1 MLRFLISRIINGILI
16 LWGVVTILFFIF
28 HALPSDPARMLLGQR
43 SDISSEQ
50 AIRKEL
56 GLDKPVFTQYLI
68 YINDLSPIGYLST
81 SPNSTYERKSEYGKM
96 VKLIPL
102 KNEAGIFLK
111 SPWLRRSYQTQQPV
125 TQVIKAAFP
134 ATAILAFTSIIFA
147 FAFGLILGSLSAKWH
162 GKFTDKFL
170 MVISVL
176 GMSVPS
182 FFASV
187 LIAWLFAWVLGDI
200 TGLKMFGSLYE
211 VDDLGRGEYLSLK
224 NLILPAFTL
233 SIRPLAVF
241 TSLSRNSILEV
252 KKSDFVKTAK
262 AKGLSKNK
270 IFFKHILK
278 NSLNPVVTSAS
289 SWFASLLAGSVFVEY
304 VFDWKGIGYLVVQ
317 SLEKYDLPVLMGCL
331 LIIAIMFIIINITI
345 DVIYMILDPRVSL
358 YNK

>member
-1 MLRFLISRIINGILI
+1 MLRFLLSRIGNGILI
-16 LWGVVTILFFIF
+16 LWGVITLLFFIF
-28 HALPSDPARMLLGQR
+28 HALPSDPARMMLGQR

-56 GLDKPVFTQYLI
+56 GLDKPLMVQYCMYL
-68 YINDLSPIGYLST
+68 NDLSPIGYFSDSEESAFL
-81 SPNSTYERKSEYGKM
+81 RKEEQGKM
-96 VKLIPL
+96 VQLIPFAG
-102 KNEAGIFLK
+102 ESGIFLK
-111 SPWLRRSYQTQQPV
+111 APWLRRSYQTQMTV
-125 TQVIKAAFP
+125 SSMLASAFP
-134 ATAILAFTSIIFA
+134 ATALLAFVSIVLA
-147 FAFGLILGSLSAKWH
+147 FIVGVLLGAVSARYK

-170 MVISVL
+170 MVTSVL

-200 TGLKMFGSLYE
+200 TGLNMFGSLYE
-211 VDDLGRGEYLSLK
+211 ADDLGRGEYVSLK

-241 TSLSRNSILEV
+241 ISLSRNSILEV
-252 KKSDFVKTAK
+252 QQSEYVRTAK
-262 AKGLSKNK
+262 AKGLSKNR
-270 IFFKHILK
+270 IFLRHMLK

-289 SWFASLLAGSVFVEY
+289 GWFASLLAGAVFVEY

-331 LIIAIMFIIINITI
+331 LIIAVMFVIINILL
-345 DVIYMILDPRVSL
+345 DLAYRALDPRVKL
-358 YNK
+358 

>member
-1 MLRFLISRIINGILI
+1 MLRFLLSRIGNGILI
-16 LWGVVTILFFIF
+16 LWGVVTLLFFIF
-28 HALPSDPARMLLGQR
+28 HALPSDPARMMLGQR

-56 GLDKPVFTQYLI
+56 GLDKPLMVQYFMYL
-68 YINDLSPIGYLST
+68 NDLSPIGYFSG
-81 SPNSTYERKSEYGKM
+81 SDESAFQRKEEQGKM
-96 VKLIPL
+96 VKLIPFSS
-102 KNEAGIFLK
+102 ESGIFLK
-111 SPWLRRSYQTQQPV
+111 APWLRRSYQTQMTV
-125 TQVIKAAFP
+125 SSMLGSAFP
-134 ATAILAFTSIIFA
+134 ATALLAFVSIVLA
-147 FAFGLILGSLSAKWH
+147 FIVGVLLGAVSARYK

-170 MVISVL
+170 MVTSVL

-200 TGLKMFGSLYE
+200 TGLNMFGSLYE
-211 VDDLGRGEYLSLK
+211 ADDLGRGEYISLK

-241 TSLSRNSILEV
+241 ISLSRNSILEV
-252 KKSDFVKTAK
+252 QQSEYVRTAK
-262 AKGLSKNK
+262 AKGLSKNR
-270 IFFKHILK
+270 IFMRHMLK

-289 SWFASLLAGSVFVEY
+289 GWFASLLAGAVFVEY

-331 LIIAIMFIIINITI
+331 LIIAVMFVIINILL
-345 DVIYMILDPRVSL
+345 DLAYRALDPRVKL
-358 YNK
+358 